1 MAKRKFAVLGNPVAH
16 SRSPEIH
23 QDFARQTGKELSYE
37 KVLVPTGK
45 FREVAMEFLG
55 AGGAGFNV
63 TLPCKGDAFAFVNHK
78 SGSASKS
85 RAVNTVSV
93 DSNGQIHG
101 DNTDGPGLVRD
112 LVHNLDWQ
120 IEEQRILVLGAGG
133 AVRGILW
140 DLLQAS
146 PRYLHL
152 YNRTLS
158 KALVLTQQMADVRM
172 TTVDMGDLEDGY
184 DLVINGTSAG
194 LSGMVPSVPKKVLGK
209 HSRCY
214 DLVYGPG
221 VTVFNNWCRQIS
233 GCEVADGM
241 GMLVEQAALSFHLW
255 FSEEVHTRELIST
268 LRKTGLSWAR

>member
-1 MAKRKFAVLGNPVAH
+1 MAKRRFAVLGNPVAH

-23 QDFARQTGKELSYE
+23 QDFARQTGIELSYE
-37 KVLVPTGK
+37 KILVPEGK
-45 FREVAMEFLG
+45 FREVATEFLDL
-55 AGGAGFNV
+55 GGVGFNI
-63 TLPCKGDAFAFVNHK
+63 TLPCKGDAFAFVDHK
-78 SGSASKS
+78 SSSASKS
-85 RAVNTVSV
+85 LAVNTVSV

-112 LVHNLDWQ
+112 VVHNLNWK
-120 IEEQRILVLGAGG
+120 IEEQRVLVLGAGG

-140 DLLQAS
+140 DLLQTS

-152 YNRTLS
+152 YNRTMS
-158 KALVLTQQMADVRM
+158 KARVLTELMADVRI
-172 TTVDMGDLEDGY
+172 TAVDTRDLEDSY

-194 LSGMVPSVPKKVLGK
+194 LSGMVPDVPEKVLGK

-221 VTVFNNWCRQIS
+221 VTAFNSWCRQTS
-233 GCEVADGM
+233 GCEVADGL

-255 FSEEVHTRELIST
+255 FSEEVHTRELILA
-268 LRKTGLSWAR
+268 LRKTG

>member
-1 MAKRKFAVLGNPVAH
+1 MAKKRFAVLGNPVAH

-23 QDFARQTGKELSYE
+23 QDFARQTGMELSYE
-37 KVLVPTGK
+37 KILVPTGK
-45 FREVAMEFLG
+45 FREVATDFLALDG
-55 AGGAGFNV
+55 VGFNI
-63 TLPCKGDAFAFVNHK
+63 TLPCKGDAFAFVDHK
-78 SGSASKS
+78 SSSASKS

-112 LVHNLDWQ
+112 LVHNLNWK

-158 KALVLTQQMADVRM
+158 KALVLTEQMADARM
-172 TTVDMGDLEDGY
+172 TAVDTGDLEDCY

-194 LSGMVPSVPKKVLGK
+194 LSGMVPRVPKKVLGK

-221 VTVFNNWCRQIS
+221 ATVFNNWCSQIN
-233 GCEVADGM
+233 GCEVADGL

-268 LRKTGLSWAR
+268 LRKTGSS

>member
-23 QDFARQTGKELSYE
+23 QDFARQTGTELSYE
-37 KVLVPTGK
+37 KIPVPTGK
-45 FREVAMEFLG
+45 FREVAAEFLDS
-55 AGGAGFNV
+55 GGAGFNI
-63 TLPCKGDAFAFVNHK
+63 TLPCKGDAFAFVDR
-78 SGSASKS
+78 SSSSASKS
-85 RAVNTVSV
+85 RAVNTVRV

-112 LVHNLDWQ
+112 LVHNLDWK

-152 YNRTLS
+152 HNRTLS
-158 KALVLTQQMADVRM
+158 KALALMEQMADTRM
-172 TTVDMGDLEDGY
+172 TAVDTGDLEDSY

-194 LSGMVPSVPKKVLGK
+194 LSGMVPRVPKKVLGK

-221 VTVFNNWCRQIS
+221 VTVFNNWCSQTS
-233 GCEVADGM
+233 GCEVADGL

-255 FSEEVHTRELIST
+255 FSEEVHTSELIST
-268 LRKTGLSWAR
+268 LRKTGLS